1 MIQDLNDSTSDN
13 NPYLSF
19 DCADLAPMAVYHLL
33 THMVAPRPIALV
45 STLSPEGLPNLA
57 PFSFF
62 MAGGINPPSIAFSPN
77 TNRHGQPKDTLRN
90 IQANGEFTINLVSQ
104 GMQERVNLTS
114 LELEY
119 GISEWEQA
127 GFTAAPTRKVR
138 PARVAESLMA
148 MECQLY
154 QILPHGEGV
163 NAANYVIGEV
173 VAFHVAR
180 NLMTN
185 GEIDATQVQYISR
198 MGGNWYDRVTA
209 QSMFELARPQ
219 LERHS

>member
-1 MIQDLNDSTSDN
+1 MAQDLNDSLSKD

-19 DCADLAPMAVYHLL
+19 DCADLAPMEAYRLL

-62 MAGGINPPSIAFSPN
+62 MAGGSNPPSIAFSPN

-90 IQANGEFTINLVSQ
+90 IQATEEFVINLVSQ
-104 GMQERVNLTS
+104 GMQERMNMTS
-114 LELEY
+114 QELEY

-127 GFTAAPTRKVR
+127 GFTAAPTRKVS

-154 QILPHGEGV
+154 QIVPHGKGV

-173 VAFHVAR
+173 VAFHVAKS
-180 NLMTN
+180 LIIN
-185 GEIDATQVQYISR
+185 GEIDATQVRYISR
-198 MGGNWYDRVTA
+198 MGGNWYSQVTA
-209 QSMFELARPQ
+209 QSMFELTRPP
-219 LERHS
+219 LEHHS